1 MLQSQCQK
9 VILELESIY
18 ILYQIITV
26 LISSFIL
33 ILNRQCHQNINLRI
47 LQLNNNSIEMA
58 QPNKSSSKKSVTTK
72 EIKIE
77 ENKET
82 FDNETD
88 ISNNSDR
95 KL

>member
-1 MLQSQCQK
+1 MQSQCQK
-9 VILELESIY
+9 VILELEYIY

-26 LISSFIL
+26 LISSFI
-33 ILNRQCHQNINLRI
+33 
-47 LQLNNNSIEMA
+47 EMA
-58 QPNKSSSKKSVTTK
+58 QPNKWSSKKSVTTK

-77 ENKET
+77 ENKVT

-88 ISNNSDR
+88 IRNNSDR